1 MKSPKT
7 DAQRLVNDTTY
18 AGAKIDKQ
26 ERKEGIARY
35 EAIRES
41 VKRFLESMLDK

>member
-26 ERKEGIARY
+26 ERNEGIERY
-35 EAIRES
+35 KAIRES
-41 VKRFLESMLDK
+41 VRKLLEAVK